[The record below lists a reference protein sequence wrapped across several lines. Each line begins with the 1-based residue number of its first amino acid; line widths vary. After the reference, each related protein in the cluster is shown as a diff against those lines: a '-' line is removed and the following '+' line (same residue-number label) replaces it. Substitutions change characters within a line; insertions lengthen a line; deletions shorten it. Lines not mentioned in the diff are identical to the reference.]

1 MSRALLADDA
11 VAEKLY
17 QDAIE
22 QLSHCRGNLR
32 KARAHLL
39 YGEWLRRQKRR
50 LDARTHLHAAH
61 EMFLRTGADAFAER
75 ARLELAA
82 TGERA
87 QANQRD
93 SPRPHPAGG
102 ADRAPGLPGRHERR
116 DRRTAVPQ
124 REHRGLSP
132 TEGLPEARPDI
143 ATPARPGAARVDGA
157 AAPGRGDIPDLG
169 RRDLLMLGTPLAS
182 SVTPLVT
189 PPAAFALAVSI
200 SAWADVRMRRCSRC
214 GAGTQ
219 RWP

>member
-102 ADRAPGLPGRHERR
+102 ADRAPGLPGRTNGEIAGRLFLSASTVDYHLRKVFRKLDLTSRR
-116 DRRTAVPQ
+116 QLAQ
-124 REHRGLSP
+124 A
-132 TEGLPEARPDI
+132 LPE
-143 ATPARPGAARVDGA
+143 
-157 AAPGRGDIPDLG
+157 
-169 RRDLLMLGTPLAS
+169 
-182 SVTPLVT
+182 
-189 PPAAFALAVSI
+189 
-200 SAWADVRMRRCSRC
+200 
-214 GAGTQ
+214 
-219 RWP
+219 